1 MFRPPQT
8 RILLSDYEVLQTI
21 HSIWTLRFM
30 TPNLPY
36 RPPVSEEDEDED
48 EAEFYQDSLST
59 SYPRSSS
66 AGYTMSDHDR
76 YACDLLKRYR
86 DSKTYFNSSASDLDD
101 LPAYSAGPH
110 TTLATRSTNRSGSYQ
125 SEGTSLPDDWLS
137 QPLTATKEY
146 IKM

>member
-1 MFRPPQT
+1 MFRTPQT

-21 HSIWTLRFM
+21 HSICTQRFM

-36 RPPVSEEDEDED
+36 CPPVSKEDEDEDED

-66 AGYTMSDHDR
+66 AGYSMSDHDR

-86 DSKTYFNSSASDLDD
+86 DSKTYFNSSASDD

-110 TTLATRSTNRSGSYQ
+110 ATLDTRPVDHSESYQ
-125 SEGTSLPDDWLS
+125 SEGTFIPEDRPS
-137 QPLTATKEY
+137 QP
-146 IKM
+146 

>member
-1 MFRPPQT
+1 MFRTPQT
-8 RILLSDYEVLQTI
+8 RILISDYEVLQTI
-21 HSIWTLRFM
+21 HSIWTKRFM

-36 RPPVSEEDEDED
+36 CPPVSEKDEDDDED

-86 DSKTYFNSSASDLDD
+86 DSKTYFNSSASDSDD

-110 TTLATRSTNRSGSYQ
+110 TILNTRSAIPSESYPT
-125 SEGTSLPDDWLS
+125 EGTFPWKTDR
-137 QPLTATKEY
+137 AKA
-146 IKM
+146 